1 MGVVMSDNEKVVARF
16 NDKRLLKGYVG
27 KFTGD
32 SATVIIKEA
41 DTGKEHAVPIEDLK
55 AIFYVRTFEGSKEYK
70 EKKIYGAGKKLG
82 RKVFVKF
89 RDGEKLVGFLEA
101 DVPPDKILSFLKSDG
116 SKKGFFLVPVDAECN
131 NTRVFAAWNA
141 IDDITT
147 LP

>member
-1 MGVVMSDNEKVVARF
+1 MSDNEKIVARF
-16 NDKRLLKGYVG
+16 NDKRLLKGYVK

-32 SATVIIKEA
+32 SAIVIIEEA
-41 DTGKEHAVPIEDLK
+41 DTGKEHAVPIDDLK
-55 AIFYVRTFEGSKEYK
+55 AIFYVKTFEGSKEYK
-70 EKKIYGAGKKLG
+70 EKKVYGPGKKLG

-101 DVPPDKILSFLKSDG
+101 DVPPDQILSFLKSDG
-116 SKKGFFLVPVDAECN
+116 GKKGFFLVPVDRECN
-131 NTRVFAAWNA
+131 NTRIFAAWNA

>member
-1 MGVVMSDNEKVVARF
+1 MSDNERVVARF
-16 NDKRLLKGYVG
+16 NDKRLLKGYM
-27 KFTGD
+27 KIFSGD
-32 SATVIIKEA
+32 SAIVIIEEA

-55 AIFYVRTFEGSKEYK
+55 AIFYVKTFEGSKEYK
-70 EKKIYGAGKKLG
+70 EKKIYGVGKKPG

-101 DVPPDKILSFLKSDG
+101 DVPPDKVLSFLKSDG
-116 SKKGFFLVPVDAECN
+116 SKKGFFLVPVDRECN
-131 NTRVFAAWNA
+131 NTRIFAAWNA

>member
-1 MGVVMSDNEKVVARF
+1 MGDKEKIVARF
-16 NDKRLLKGYVG
+16 NDKRLLKGYIK

-32 SATVIIKEA
+32 SAIVIIEEA
-41 DTGKEHAVPIEDLK
+41 DTGKEHAVPIDDLK
-55 AIFYVRTFEGSKEYK
+55 AIFYVKTFEGSKEYK
-70 EKKIYGAGKKLG
+70 EKKVYGPGKKLG

-101 DVPPDKILSFLKSDG
+101 DVPPDQILSFLKSDG
-116 SKKGFFLVPVDAECN
+116 SKKGFFLVPVDRECN

>member
-1 MGVVMSDNEKVVARF
+1 MSDKEKIVARF
-16 NDKRLLKGYVG
+16 NDKRLLKGYVQ
-27 KFTGD
+27 KFAGD
-32 SATVIIKEA
+32 SAIVIIEEA
-41 DTGKEHAVPIEDLK
+41 DTGKEHAVPIDDLK
-55 AIFYVRTFEGSKEYK
+55 AIFYVKTFEGSKEYK
-70 EKKIYGAGKKLG
+70 EKKVYGPGKKRG

-101 DVPPDKILSFLKSDG
+101 DVLPDKILSFLKSDG
-116 SKKGFFLVPVDAECN
+116 SKKGFFLVPVDRECN

>member
-1 MGVVMSDNEKVVARF
+1 
-16 NDKRLLKGYVG
+16 
-27 KFTGD
+27 
-32 SATVIIKEA
+32 
-41 DTGKEHAVPIEDLK
+41 LK
-55 AIFYVRTFEGSKEYK
+55 AIFYVKTFEGSKEYK
-70 EKKIYGAGKKLG
+70 EKKIYGVGKKLG

-101 DVPPDKILSFLKSDG
+101 DVPPDKVLSFLKSDG
-116 SKKGFFLVPVDAECN
+116 SKKGFFLVPVDRDCN

>member
-1 MGVVMSDNEKVVARF
+1 MGVVMSDNEKIVARF
-16 NDKRLLKGYVG
+16 NDKSLLKGYVN

-41 DTGKEHAVPIEDLK
+41 DTGKEHVVPMEDLK
-55 AIFYVRTFEGSKEYK
+55 AIFYVKTFEGSKEYK
-70 EKKIYGAGKKLG
+70 EKKVYGPGKKLG
-82 RKVFVKF
+82 RKVFIKF
-89 RDGEKLVGFLEA
+89 LDGEKLVGFLEA

-116 SKKGFFLVPVDAECN
+116 SKKGFFLVPVDRECN

>member
-1 MGVVMSDNEKVVARF
+1 MGDKEKIVARF
-16 NDKRLLKGYVG
+16 NDKRLLKGYVK

-32 SATVIIKEA
+32 SAIVIIEEA
-41 DTGKEHAVPIEDLK
+41 DTGKEHAVPIDDLK
-55 AIFYVRTFEGSKEYK
+55 AIFYIKTFEGSKKYK
-70 EKKIYGAGKKLG
+70 EKKVYGPGKKLG

-101 DVPPDKILSFLKSDG
+101 DVPPDKVLSFLKSDG
-116 SKKGFFLVPVDAECN
+116 SKKGFFLVPVDRECN